1 MTGSGVLSAYVAER
15 DRPPFRAVRP
25 DTPHDAASTMKVA
38 VLAALYRSGLD
49 LDTPVPVR
57 DCFTSAVPGTVFGN
71 RIGLDSDPEPWRR
84 VGGHATL
91 RWLAERMITR
101 SSNLATNLCLERV
114 GLAALAQVWR
124 SAGATHSVTGRFI
137 EDYAARGVG
146 IANLVTAADLVR
158 LLWWLQPDEL
168 DLLARNEYRV
178 DLAAGLPAGT
188 RIAFKNGWFP
198 GLRHSAGIV
207 YPADTPPYAIAI
219 CYTGPLASGDARD
232 DPAAA
237 LLARISAQI
246 WARRHEPGSGPG

>member
-1 MTGSGVLSAYVAER
+1 
-15 DRPPFRAVRP
+15 
-25 DTPHDAASTMKVA
+25 MKVA

-57 DCFTSAVPGTVFGN
+57 DRFASTVPGAVFGN
-71 RIGLDSDPEPWRR
+71 RIELDSDPEPWRR
-84 VGGHATL
+84 MGGHATL
-91 RWLAERMITR
+91 RWLAERMIIR
-101 SSNLATNLCLERV
+101 SSNLATNLCLDRV
-114 GLAALAQVWR
+114 GLAAVAQVWR

-137 EDYAARGVG
+137 EDYAARDIG

-158 LLWWLQPDEL
+158 LLWWLGPDEL
-168 DLLARNEYRV
+168 AVLARNEYRV

-207 YPADTPPYAIAI
+207 YPADAAPYAIAI

-237 LLARISAQI
+237 LLARISARI
-246 WARRHEPGSGPG
+246 WAQRHDLGSGAG